1 MDKIPDP
8 QSLFDVSGK
17 VALISG
23 ATGALGEASAKGL
36 ATAGAK
42 VMLTARTESKLAD
55 LTRQIQ
61 DAGLPA
67 AYMTGD
73 PANEEDVKR
82 VVQEAVRVFGGI
94 DILITAAGLSR
105 PRPIVEQPLEEWES
119 VMDANVKA
127 TWLFCKYAGQVMI
140 DQGRGGKVI
149 LVSSTRGQLGM
160 ANYGAYSPSKG
171 AIHLLTRSLGCEW
184 GKHHINVN
192 AIAPTV
198 FRSALTQWIYD
209 DQAAYNRFLTRIP
222 IGRLGE
228 PEDFIGSVIFLSS
241 KASDFMTGAILY
253 VDGGYTAMTI

>member
-1 MDKIPDP
+1 LEKIPDT
-8 QSLFDVSGK
+8 QTLFDVSSK
-17 VALISG
+17 VALITG
-23 ATGALGEASAKGL
+23 ATGALGAASAKGL
-36 ATAGAK
+36 AKAGVK
-42 VMLTARTESKLAD
+42 VMLTARTEDKLEAVGKE
-55 LTRQIQ
+55 IQ
-61 DAGLPA
+61 DAGYTA
-67 AYMTGD
+67 AVAAGC
-73 PANEEDVKR
+73 PSVEADVKR
-82 VVQEAVRVFGGI
+82 IVEETVRVFGGI
-94 DILITAAGLSR
+94 DILLTAAGLSR
-105 PRPIVEQPLEEWES
+105 PRPIIDQTLEEWQS

-149 LVSSTRGQLGM
+149 LVSSTRGRLGM

-171 AIHLLTRSLGCEW
+171 AVHLLTRSLGCEW

-209 DQAAYNRFLTRIP
+209 DPAAYNRFLTRVP

-241 KASDFMTGAILY
+241 KASDFMTGAIVY
-253 VDGGYTAMTI
+253 VDGGYTAG